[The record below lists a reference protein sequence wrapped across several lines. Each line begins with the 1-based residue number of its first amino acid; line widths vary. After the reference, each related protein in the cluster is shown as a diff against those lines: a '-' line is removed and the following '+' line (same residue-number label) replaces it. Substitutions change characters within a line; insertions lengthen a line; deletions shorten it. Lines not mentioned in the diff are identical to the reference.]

1 MPVPRGQPDDETIER
16 LKARFERFA
25 EAEARGSSPLYFH
38 LGYLIAGDS
47 EIAGLLAHAPRT
59 EQRANLLFAAV
70 HYLLLSGVDH
80 PLRAFYGTISDPPDR
95 PEEAFPVFQDFCAD
109 HRDTLVELIA
119 TRGTQTNEVRRCA
132 YLLPMFGLAAARAT
146 GRPLAL
152 LEIGPSAGLNL
163 NFDRYYYEYSH
174 GVRVG
179 ATNAVVR
186 IACEVR
192 GPIEPPVPPTM
203 PSVAWRAGI
212 DPRPVDVNDVDGIR
226 WLRACIWP
234 EHLGRTELLER
245 AVGVAREHQVT
256 LIHGDGIDLL
266 AATAARS
273 PDDALLCVF
282 HTNVAPY
289 LSADD
294 HQRLEAAVL
303 AVAETRDL
311 CWIVAEGDSP
321 RWRFW
326 QLPTLDVPR
335 PSRPYI
341 HMSCAMVSFEG
352 RRHTTE
358 LLGLADAHA
367 AWIEWLQPGP
377 TAIARAAPEDRDA
390 WFDQLHAEI
399 TEYYLAEPDNPY
411 RQSGRSQGHTRWVVT
426 RQCIA
431 KAVNAQGDYLDIGCA
446 NGLLLESLLA
456 WCAERGFH
464 ITPHGIDFVP
474 DLIELAKLRLP
485 RWAENFEVAN
495 AWDWTPK
502 RQYRFVQVLTDA
514 VPKLD
519 RPALVQ
525 RTLDLAVAPGGR
537 LIVPQYGLGDSATP
551 EVAERVLHD
560 MGFEVA
566 GSEACVSASVA
577 WVDKPSK

>member
-1 MPVPRGQPDDETIER
+1 
-16 LKARFERFA
+16 
-25 EAEARGSSPLYFH
+25 
-38 LGYLIAGDS
+38 
-47 EIAGLLAHAPRT
+47 
-59 EQRANLLFAAV
+59 
-70 HYLLLSGVDH
+70 
-80 PLRAFYGTISDPPDR
+80 
-95 PEEAFPVFQDFCAD
+95 
-109 HRDTLVELIA
+109 
-119 TRGTQTNEVRRCA
+119 
-132 YLLPMFGLAAARAT
+132 
-146 GRPLAL
+146 
-152 LEIGPSAGLNL
+152 
-163 NFDRYYYEYSH
+163 
-174 GVRVG
+174 
-179 ATNAVVR
+179 
-186 IACEVR
+186 
-192 GPIEPPVPPTM
+192 
-203 PSVAWRAGI
+203 
-212 DPRPVDVNDVDGIR
+212 
-226 WLRACIWP
+226 
-234 EHLGRTELLER
+234 
-245 AVGVAREHQVT
+245 
-256 LIHGDGIDLL
+256 
-266 AATAARS
+266 
-273 PDDALLCVF
+273 
-282 HTNVAPY
+282 
-289 LSADD
+289 
-294 HQRLEAAVL
+294 
-303 AVAETRDL
+303 
-311 CWIVAEGDSP
+311 
-321 RWRFW
+321 
-326 QLPTLDVPR
+326 
-335 PSRPYI
+335 
-341 HMSCAMVSFEG
+341 MSCAMVSFEG

-456 WCAERGFH
+456 W
-464 ITPHGIDFVP
+464 
-474 DLIELAKLRLP
+474 
-485 RWAENFEVAN
+485 
-495 AWDWTPK
+495 DWTPK